1 MKKYLILMRCI
12 ICVFLCS
19 TISHA
24 AKLTFNNLAPDDD
37 IGAYMTGIYGSE
49 FVVKGATTSQP
60 GNPGDGIYLTNLGE
74 NPDYNYMSFEFN
86 KAAITSLSFD
96 IQIVAKLLCDVVG
109 AWWGA
114 FDAEG
119 EIIGGTWVHG
129 EAYKEGLIF
138 DFSAPVSKLV
148 FISSNN
154 AHVDIDNP
162 SLVTPEPA
170 TMFLLGFG
178 LVGITTYSRRKLKN
192 RCRPS
197 QKLLN
202 LGYIRA
208 ELS

>member
-1 MKKYLILMRCI
+1 MRKYLILMSCSI

-24 AKLTFNNLAPDDD
+24 AKFTFNNLAPDDD

-49 FVVKGATTSQP
+49 VVVKGATTSQS

-74 NPDYNYMSFEFN
+74 NPDYNYI
-86 KAAITSLSFD
+86 K
-96 IQIVAKLLCDVVG
+96 K
-109 AWWGA
+109 
-114 FDAEG
+114 
-119 EIIGGTWVHG
+119 
-129 EAYKEGLIF
+129 GLTF

-154 AHVDIDNP
+154 SHVDNL
-162 SLVTPEPA
+162 SVTPETEPA
-170 TMFLLGFG
+170 TMLLLGFG
-178 LVGITTYSRRKLKN
+178 LVGITTYSRRKIKN
-192 RCRPS
+192 QCRPS
-197 QKLLN
+197 QKSLN

>member
-1 MKKYLILMRCI
+1 MKKYFILMSCI

-24 AKLTFNNLAPDDD
+24 AKFAYNNLAPDDD
-37 IGAYMTGIYGSE
+37 IVAYITGIYDFE
-49 FVVKGATTSQP
+49 VAVKGATTSQS
-60 GNPGDGIYLTNLGE
+60 GNLGDGIYLTSLGE

-86 KAAITSLSFD
+86 KAAINSLFFD
-96 IQIVAKLLCDVVG
+96 IQIVAKSLCDVVG

-114 FDAEG
+114 YDAEG
-119 EIIGGTWVHG
+119 EVIGGTWMHG
-129 EAYKEGLIF
+129 EAYKEGLTF
-138 DFSAPVSKLV
+138 DFSAPVSKHV

-154 AHVDIDNP
+154 LHVDNLSD
-162 SLVTPEPA
+162 TPEPA
-170 TMFLLGFG
+170 TMLLLGFG
-178 LVGITTYSRRKLKN
+178 LIGITTYSRRKIKN